1 MSIGKTKLE
10 GKNLTSVFLLKFKFN
25 SQMNSKLEVL
35 SYTMHS
41 DIQFFT
47 LKFQVILLEKLRG
60 VRKNNNNN
68 YFLKYILFIN
78 AIIFF

>member
-47 LKFQVILLEKLRG
+47 LKFQVILLEKLRS
-60 VRKNNNNN
+60 VHENNNSD
-68 YFLKYILFIN
+68 YFLKCILLIN
-78 AIIFF
+78 A